1 MSSCWTCRQLGWV
14 VQESNLHTFSVQALH
29 PSSVLITF
37 RTCSGI
43 TMSAFLMSS
52 KTWGTLQNLSLLLMS
67 STRSMMSVILMGL
80 SWDVFIYRCDNFNFC
95 PFFSYLLSLLNTISE
110 ILFVK
115 VLFNT
120 E

>member
-1 MSSCWTCRQLGWV
+1 
-14 VQESNLHTFSVQALH
+14 
-29 PSSVLITF
+29 
-37 RTCSGI
+37 
-43 TMSAFLMSS
+43 
-52 KTWGTLQNLSLLLMS
+52 
-67 STRSMMSVILMGL
+67 MSVILMGL

-95 PFFSYLLSLLNTISE
+95 PFFSYLLLLLNTISE